1 MDGETSIKR
10 KFDIFANEM
19 RNQGATYAALLLMDS
34 RGSIIFNDST
44 NVKWD
49 EIYRFGDYFQD
60 CHLTKIGKKLASKV
74 GSHTV
79 VWDTILPDC
88 EISNYLN
95 RLRLEHQV
103 AHGVSFCNVNRKGIL
118 EAISIAGPSTQTNFA
133 LSVIN
138 NKKKIIEAILNHKKT
153 SLKDYSLFI

>member
-1 MDGETSIKR
+1 MDGKASIKH

-34 RGSIIFNDST
+34 NGSIIFNDST
-44 NVKWD
+44 NIKWD

-60 CHLTKIGKKLASKV
+60 CHLTKIGRKLASQA

-79 VWDTILPDC
+79 VWDAILPDN
-88 EISNYLN
+88 ETSNYLN
-95 RLRLEHQV
+95 RLRLENHV
-103 AHGVSFCNVNRKGIL
+103 AHGVSFCNVNKKGIL

-133 LSVIN
+133 LNVIN
-138 NKKKIIEAILNHKKT
+138 NKKK
-153 SLKDYSLFI
+153 SWQLF